1 MCVCARFCLIKI
13 MYPVEIQLSLKLL
26 GNLPCPLRVSFHSV
40 LRVLIV
46 AVLGGCET
54 VCVCKISHETIIF
67 TV

>member
-1 MCVCARFCLIKI
+1 
-13 MYPVEIQLSLKLL
+13 MYPVEIQLSLNLL